1 MQHHKYQLW
10 MQGPSVILNK
20 QVPVGSA
27 ASCHPR
33 KPRRIERGKILHVC
47 ECDNNNNTKYVEP
60 LSAAAFSSMSSLLWP
75 QRRRGPAAVPM
86 DTVIPVHSFD
96 DNKFIRPLVMYLL
109 MRFDDVLDAQALR
122 TSLEKL
128 LSRDGWRR
136 LGARLRLNVG
146 FSTWW
151 IVNLKLEAPRRKEV
165 C

>member
-1 MQHHKYQLW
+1 
-10 MQGPSVILNK
+10 
-20 QVPVGSA
+20 
-27 ASCHPR
+27 
-33 KPRRIERGKILHVC
+33 
-47 ECDNNNNTKYVEP
+47 
-60 LSAAAFSSMSSLLWP
+60 
-75 QRRRGPAAVPM
+75 M